1 MVKNADC
8 TAQFGRMSLRKLK
21 NFVLISILTYPP
33 AKKVDIT
40 AKATN
45 IKLQMERTEITI
57 SMLVPKVS
65 LNAYEHSSTKKIS
78 CKNVMENMLKI
89 DCRI

>member
-40 AKATN
+40 ANELT
-45 IKLQMERTEITI
+45 ITFESI
-57 SMLVPKVS
+57 
-65 LNAYEHSSTKKIS
+65 
-78 CKNVMENMLKI
+78 
-89 DCRI
+89 

>member
-1 MVKNADC
+1 
-8 TAQFGRMSLRKLK
+8 MSLTI
-21 NFVLISILTYPP
+21 LIN
-33 AKKVDIT
+33 IT